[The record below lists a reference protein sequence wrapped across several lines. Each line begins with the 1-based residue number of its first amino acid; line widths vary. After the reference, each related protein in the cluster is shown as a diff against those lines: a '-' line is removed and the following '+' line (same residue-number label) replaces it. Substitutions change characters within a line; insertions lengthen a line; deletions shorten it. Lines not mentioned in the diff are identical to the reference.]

1 MNDTATKPILSENQH
16 SLQWSAFKPRAIASK
31 PLNLTNFDNPLPFA
45 TINADQEKRK
55 WSNSDDLDE
64 TGRKKHQNNSIGSP
78 SSDGH
83 STDKGSVSE
92 VANSSEAKAR
102 RKAQN
107 RAAQRAFRERK
118 EKYVQELE
126 GKIRDMEAAHKEEKS
141 RLLET
146 NHNLMSLIQKLESE
160 IASLKSKSPSFT
172 ESSGATKNPLSTRDN
187 SGSPHSPENIGEN
200 NVARLTPGNN
210 SVTEQDS
217 NSSASLGSRYCG
229 TTCRTT
235 KDGISFCAKLKEEVC
250 SSAFERLLSEH
261 IFDNAGEVNNTIEP
275 VPIVTSPISNDHK
288 LSKFQETYGRE
299 TKIDDEY
306 DLSSGT
312 SQAFKHDPHPDTLK
326 PGKELI
332 TCSQVWERLCEHPQ
346 FEEFDIE
353 ELCSQ
358 LKIKAKCSG
367 SGPVIEEDE
376 LQEVLEA
383 LEAKLASD
391 SMVLDDDRS

>member
-1 MNDTATKPILSENQH
+1 M
-16 SLQWSAFKPRAIASK
+16 
-31 PLNLTNFDNPLPFA
+31 
-45 TINADQEKRK
+45 
-55 WSNSDDLDE
+55 
-64 TGRKKHQNNSIGSP
+64 
-78 SSDGH
+78 
-83 STDKGSVSE
+83 E
-92 VANSSEAKAR
+92 VAHN
-102 RKAQN
+102 
-107 RAAQRAFRERK
+107 
-118 EKYVQELE
+118 
-126 GKIRDMEAAHKEEKS
+126 EEKS

-160 IASLKSKSPSFT
+160 IATLKSKSPTFT
-172 ESSGATKNPLSTRDN
+172 ENSGATKNPSSTRDS

-200 NVARLTPGNN
+200 NVARLTPGTN
-210 SVTEQDS
+210 SVAEQDS
-217 NSSASLGSRYCG
+217 HSPMSLENKYCG

-235 KDGISFCAKLKEEVC
+235 KDGVTFCAKLKEEVC

-261 IFDNAGEVNNTIEP
+261 IFDNSGEVNNTIEP

-288 LSKFQETYGRE
+288 QSKFEETYGKE
-299 TKIDDEY
+299 SKKDDEY

-326 PGKELI
+326 PGKDLI

-358 LKIKAKCSG
+358 LKTKAKCSG

-383 LEAKLASD
+383 LEAKLARD
-391 SMVLDDDRS
+391 TMVLDD

>member
-1 MNDTATKPILSENQH
+1 MEQCRRPRRSRSQKTSYSIITRTSDISVLVNNVAHNSTLTFLHLDIN
-16 SLQWSAFKPRAIASK
+16 SA
-31 PLNLTNFDNPLPFA
+31 
-45 TINADQEKRK
+45 
-55 WSNSDDLDE
+55 
-64 TGRKKHQNNSIGSP
+64 GSP
-78 SSDGH
+78 SSDGQ
-83 STDKGSVSE
+83 STGSVTE
-92 VANSSEAKAR
+92 MAASSTEAKAR

-126 GKIRDMEAAHKEEKS
+126 GKIKDMEAAHKKETS

-146 NHNLMSLIQKLESE
+146 NHNLMSLIQKLEAE
-160 IASLKSKSPSFT
+160 IATLKSKSPSFT
-172 ESSGATKNPLSTRDN
+172 EDSGATKDPSLSTRYS
-187 SGSPHSPENIGEN
+187 SGSPHSPDNIGEN
-200 NVARLTPGNN
+200 NVARLTPGTK
-210 SVTEQDS
+210 SVAESDS
-217 NSSASLGSRYCG
+217 NSPVSHAKGYCG

-275 VPIVTSPISNDHK
+275 VPIVTSPINSDHK
-288 LSKFQETYGRE
+288 FSTFRKGYQGETE
-299 TKIDDEY
+299 DSDEY

-312 SQAFKHDPHPDTLK
+312 SEAFKHEPHPDTLK
-326 PGKELI
+326 PGRELI

-358 LKIKAKCSG
+358 LKTKAKCSG
-367 SGPVIEEDE
+367 SGPVLEEGE

-391 SMVLDDDRS
+391 TMAVDDDMS